1 MDYIALIIGI
11 LIGAV
16 VGYFI
21 ASSRKGSNDGLLA
34 ENNLLKSDLEEKKRD
49 LDKAR
54 EEANQA
60 NQRIAGS
67 IEKFK
72 SQEEK
77 LTTLKDEL
85 ENINK
90 KYTTEFENIANKI
103 LEEKTQKF
111 TDQNK
116 TNLDTILTP
125 LRERITEFSE
135 KVEKAYKEE
144 NTERITLKAEIKQLV
159 ELNKQVSEEANNL
172 TKALKGDSQAQG
184 SWGEYILESVLEKS
198 GLVKDR
204 EYFIQESFSTGTN
217 SRVRP
222 DVIVK
227 LPENKNIIIDSKV
240 SLVAYE
246 RFVSEQDELAKT
258 NHLKEHIQ
266 SIKNH
271 IKGLSE
277 KNYQDLHKVG
287 SLDFVLLFVPI
298 ESAFALGIQNESKL
312 FTDAFEKNIMLVSPS
327 TLLLALRTIANIWR
341 TEYQNKNAVEIGRL
355 AGAMY
360 DKLVGFTSDME
371 DIKKSID
378 KSSENYEKAINK
390 LLQGKGNVMNT
401 AQKIK
406 HLGAKT
412 SKNLPEDFLSDEDND
427 GAPMIE

>member
-54 EEANQA
+54 EEVNQA
-60 NQRIAGS
+60 NQRIAAS

-172 TKALKGDSQAQG
+172 AKALKGDSQAQG

-204 EYFIQESFSTGTN
+204 EYFMQESFSTGTN

-246 RFVSEQDELAKT
+246 RFVSEHDELAKA

-360 DKLVGFTSDME
+360 DKLVGFTSDLE
-371 DIKKSID
+371 DIKRSID

-390 LLQGKGNVMNT
+390 LSQGKGNVMNT

>member
-49 LDKAR
+49 LEKAR
-54 EEANQA
+54 EEVNQA
-60 NQRIAGS
+60 NQRIAVS

-77 LTTLKDEL
+77 LATLKDEL

-172 TKALKGDSQAQG
+172 AKALKGDSQAQG

-204 EYFIQESFSTGTN
+204 EYFMQESFSTGTN

-246 RFVSEQDELAKT
+246 RFVSEHDELAKA

-378 KSSENYEKAINK
+378 KSNENYEKAINK
-390 LLQGKGNVMNT
+390 LSQGKGNVMNT

>member
-54 EEANQA
+54 EEVNQA

-103 LEEKTQKF
+103 LEEKSQKF

-116 TNLDTILTP
+116 TNLDIILTP

-144 NTERITLKAEIKQLV
+144 STERITLKAEIKQLV

-246 RFVSEQDELAKT
+246 RFVSEQDDLTKA

-390 LLQGKGNVMNT
+390 LSQGKGNVMNT

-406 HLGAKT
+406 SLGAKT

>member
-1 MDYIALIIGI
+1 MDYIALIIVI
-11 LIGAV
+11 IIGAI
-16 VGYFI
+16 VGFFI
-21 ASSRKGSNDGLLA
+21 ATSRKGSNEGLLA
-34 ENNLLKSDLEEKKRD
+34 ENGFLKSELDEKKKE
-49 LDKAR
+49 LEKAR
-54 EEANQA
+54 EEVNQA
-60 NQRIAGS
+60 NQRIATS

-144 NTERITLKAEIKQLV
+144 STERITLKAEIKQLV

-172 TKALKGDSQAQG
+172 AKALKGDSQAQG

-204 EYFIQESFSTGTN
+204 EYVIQESFSTGTN

-246 RFVSEQDELAKT
+246 RFVSEQDELTKA

-277 KNYQDLHKVG
+277 KNYQDLHKGG

-341 TEYQNKNAVEIGRL
+341 TENQNKNAQEIGRL
-355 AGAMY
+355 AGSMY
-360 DKLVGFTSDME
+360 DKLVGFVRDLE

-378 KSSENYEKAINK
+378 KTNESYDKALNK
-390 LLQGKGNVMNT
+390 LKIGRGSVIST

-406 HLGAKT
+406 SLGAKT
-412 SKNLPEDFLSDEDND
+412 SKQLPEDFLSEEDNL
-427 GAPMIE
+427 IEE

>member
-49 LDKAR
+49 LEKAR
-54 EEANQA
+54 EEVNQA
-60 NQRIAGS
+60 NQRIAAS

-172 TKALKGDSQAQG
+172 AKALKGDSQAQG

-204 EYFIQESFSTGTN
+204 EYFMQESFSTGTN

-246 RFVSEQDELAKT
+246 RFVSEQDEATKA

-360 DKLVGFTSDME
+360 DKLVGFTSDLE

-390 LLQGKGNVMNT
+390 LSQGKGNVMNT

>member
-1 MDYIALIIGI
+1 
-11 LIGAV
+11 
-16 VGYFI
+16 
-21 ASSRKGSNDGLLA
+21 
-34 ENNLLKSDLEEKKRD
+34 
-49 LDKAR
+49 
-54 EEANQA
+54 
-60 NQRIAGS
+60 
-67 IEKFK
+67 
-72 SQEEK
+72 
-77 LTTLKDEL
+77 
-85 ENINK
+85 
-90 KYTTEFENIANKI
+90 
-103 LEEKTQKF
+103 
-111 TDQNK
+111 
-116 TNLDTILTP
+116 
-125 LRERITEFSE
+125 
-135 KVEKAYKEE
+135 
-144 NTERITLKAEIKQLV
+144 
-159 ELNKQVSEEANNL
+159 
-172 TKALKGDSQAQG
+172 
-184 SWGEYILESVLEKS
+184 
-198 GLVKDR
+198 
-204 EYFIQESFSTGTN
+204 
-217 SRVRP
+217 
-222 DVIVK
+222 
-227 LPENKNIIIDSKV
+227 
-240 SLVAYE
+240 VAYE
-246 RFVSEQDELAKT
+246 RFVSEHDDLAKA

>member
-11 LIGAV
+11 LIGAI

-21 ASSRKGSNDGLLA
+21 ASSRKVSTDGLVA
-34 ENNLLKSDLEEKKRD
+34 ENNILKSDLEEKKRD

-54 EEANQA
+54 EEVNQA
-60 NQRIAGS
+60 NQRIAVS

-77 LTTLKDEL
+77 LATLKDEL

-172 TKALKGDSQAQG
+172 AKALKGDSQQQG
-184 SWGEYILESVLEKS
+184 SWGEFILESVLEKS

-246 RFVSEQDELAKT
+246 RFVSEQDEMAKA

-371 DIKKSID
+371 DIKKSLD
-378 KSSENYEKAINK
+378 KTNENYEKAINK
-390 LLQGKGNVMNT
+390 LSQGKGNVMNT
-401 AQKIK
+401 AQNIK
-406 HLGAKT
+406 KLGAKT
-412 SKNLPEDFLSDEDND
+412 SKNLPEHFLGEEDNL
-427 GAPMIE
+427 IEE

>member
-21 ASSRKGSNDGLLA
+21 ASSRKGSNDSLLA

-49 LDKAR
+49 LEKAR
-54 EEANQA
+54 EEVNQA
-60 NQRIAGS
+60 NQRIATS
-67 IEKFK
+67 NEKFK

-172 TKALKGDSQAQG
+172 AKALKGDSQAQG

-246 RFVSEQDELAKT
+246 RFVSEQDEATKAS
-258 NHLKEHIQ
+258 HLKEHIQ

-360 DKLVGFTSDME
+360 DKLVGFTSDLE

-390 LLQGKGNVMNT
+390 LSQGKGNVMNT

>member
-60 NQRIAGS
+60 NQCIAGS

-116 TNLDTILTP
+116 SNLDTILTP

-172 TKALKGDSQAQG
+172 AKALKGDSQAQG

-246 RFVSEQDELAKT
+246 RFVSEHDELAKA

>member
-1 MDYIALIIGI
+1 MDYIALFIGI
-11 LIGAV
+11 IIVAI
-16 VGYFI
+16 VGFFI
-21 ASSRKGSNDGLLA
+21 ASSRKGSNEGLLA
-34 ENNLLKSDLEEKKRD
+34 ENNFLKADIEDKKKE

-60 NQRIAGS
+60 NQRIAIS

-103 LEEKTQKF
+103 LEEKSQKF

-116 TNLDTILTP
+116 TNLDIILTP

-144 NTERITLKAEIKQLV
+144 STERITLKAEIKQLV

-246 RFVSEQDELAKT
+246 RFVSEQDDLTKA

-390 LLQGKGNVMNT
+390 LSQGKGNVMNT

-406 HLGAKT
+406 SLGAKT
-412 SKNLPEDFLSDEDND
+412 SKNLPEDFLSEEDNL
-427 GAPMIE
+427 IEE